1 MLVKKKIAVQP
12 GRKNFR
18 ERIHKCLKSSIWGKK
33 KKKKY
38 PLRKCFREN
47 LRSNEDGS

>member
-18 ERIHKCLKSSIWGKK
+18 ERIHKRLKSSIWGEKK
-33 KKKKY
+33 KRY
-38 PLRKCFREN
+38 HLRECFRES
-47 LRSNEDGS
+47 LRSNEDDS